1 MRDDF
6 NYINNATAICL
17 WLTEMGVQ
25 HIEQFVKNPDADHP
39 LEDLMIFIETSYAC
53 IDDDSTFD
61 LGDIYDTLVS
71 TYKGEFGVE
80 VIDCREA
87 FKQAMCTGLIGFKK
101 IIWG

>member
-17 WLTEMGVQ
+17 WLTEIGVQ
-25 HIEQFVKNPDADHP
+25 HIEQFIENPDADHP

-53 IDDDSTFD
+53 IDDDSAFD
-61 LGDIYDTLVS
+61 LDDVYDTLVS
-71 TYKGEFGVE
+71 TYKEAFDVE
-80 VIDCREA
+80 VMDCRET